1 MEISTKTLQS
11 DRSKHATLFVALEL
25 NKATWLV
32 ALNSPIAD
40 KISEHRIDGG
50 DTAKLLALIE
60 AKRLRAEG
68 QLGLPVRV
76 CAATKPDTTAS
87 GCTASLLRIA
97 STTAFSIRRRFWSTG
112 GRAGRRPIGS
122 TMRRC
127 SGH

>member
-11 DRSKHATLFVALEL
+11 DRSKHAALFVALEL
-25 NKATWLV
+25 SKATWLV

-68 QLGLPVRV
+68 QLLGLPVRV
-76 CAATKPDTTAS
+76 MC
-87 GCTASLLRIA
+87 CYE
-97 STTAFSIRRRFWSTG
+97 
-112 GRAGRRPIGS
+112 AGHDGF
-122 TMRRC
+122 
-127 SGH
+127 